1 MFHPKLFH
9 FNISA
14 IPHDEEKRR
23 QDESNDRKRKSNDK
37 DEEDQSSR
45 KKGGNEGGNDQP
57 SRKKR
62 RKNFRDDR
70 SVNSPQTS
78 SLKRKSDVEDDQ
90 PSRKKKRQKDDS
102 CVNSP
107 QTSSL
112 KRKSDVEDDQP
123 SRKKKRQKDDSCVNS
138 PQTSSLKRKSDVE
151 DDQPSRKKKRQKDD
165 SCVNSPQTSK
175 NDIEQNVE
183 NSRDTNTDPVE
194 VKTGGKG
201 NVSAE
206 TSGDKDDTI
215 EDTPYERCDE
225 SDTGTGIINKDGRR
239 KAEESPTYLLRIS
252 PPDKPT
258 FYCTH
263 CPSKFFTHKGLKMH
277 VSNWHRDRGNI
288 ILPDRNMVTEQIYEQ
303 TTADQCNYMTKPEGN
318 NMGDINISF
327 GDVSISDQTL
337 INNMPGDIETLS
349 TDDIDYTLLN
359 YLPEPEKSFSIVAG
373 NNPED
378 DEDDEDD
385 EVASVPVVTQ
395 SVHENNAIE
404 SEQGETGE
412 RHISLVLLF

>member
-1 MFHPKLFH
+1 MMKKNVDMMNQMTGRGKGKVMTKMKRINLQ
-9 FNISA
+9 
-14 IPHDEEKRR
+14 ERRGEKR
-23 QDESNDRKRKSNDK
+23 
-37 DEEDQSSR
+37 
-45 KKGGNEGGNDQP
+45 GGNDQP

-70 SVNSPQTS
+70 CVNSPHTS
-78 SLKRKSDVEDDQ
+78 SLKRKSDFEDDQ
-90 PSRKKKRQKDDS
+90 PSRKKKRQNNDR

-123 SRKKKRQKDDSCVNS
+123 SRKKKRQKDD
-138 PQTSSLKRKSDVE
+138 R
-151 DDQPSRKKKRQKDD
+151 
-165 SCVNSPQTSK
+165 CVNSPQTSK

-183 NSRDTNTDPVE
+183 KSRGTNTDPVE

-201 NVSAE
+201 NFSAE
-206 TSGDKDDTI
+206 TSGK
-215 EDTPYERCDE
+215 
-225 SDTGTGIINKDGRR
+225 

-378 DEDDEDD
+378 DE
-385 EVASVPVVTQ
+385 VASVPVVTQ

-404 SEQGETGE
+404 PEQGETGE

>member
-23 QDESNDRKRKSNDK
+23 QDESNDRKRKRKSNDK

-45 KKGGNEGGNDQP
+45 KKGGKEGGNDQP

-70 SVNSPQTS
+70 CVNSPHTSSLKRKSDGEDDQPSRKKKRQNDDRCVNSPQTS
-78 SLKRKSDVEDDQ
+78 SLKRKGDVEDDQ
-90 PSRKKKRQKDDS
+90 PSRKKKRQKDD
-102 CVNSP
+102 
-107 QTSSL
+107 
-112 KRKSDVEDDQP
+112 R
-123 SRKKKRQKDDSCVNS
+123 
-138 PQTSSLKRKSDVE
+138 
-151 DDQPSRKKKRQKDD
+151 
-165 SCVNSPQTSK
+165 CVNSPQTSK

-183 NSRDTNTDPVE
+183 KSRGTNTDPVE

-201 NVSAE
+201 NFSAE
-206 TSGDKDDTI
+206 TSGDKDNTI
-215 EDTPYERCDE
+215 EETPYERCDE

-239 KAEESPTYLLRIS
+239 KAVESPTYLLRIS

-378 DEDDEDD
+378 DE
-385 EVASVPVVTQ
+385 VASVPVVTQ

-404 SEQGETGE
+404 PEQGETGE
-412 RHISLVLLF
+412 RQISLVLLF